1 MSASVCCHQ
10 VIGSARVF
18 SHGSFSLGLLKIK
31 SLFGIILRLE
41 VEVDIKND
49 IKPISYIKTHAADM
63 LKRVNET
70 HNPMIITQNGEAK
83 AVLLD
88 TESYQQMTKSIGILK
103 LLAIG
108 EKEIDK
114 NELVDNET
122 VFDQL
127 KEKLPKDE

>member
-1 MSASVCCHQ
+1 M
-10 VIGSARVF
+10 
-18 SHGSFSLGLLKIK
+18 
-31 SLFGIILRLE
+31 
-41 VEVDIKND
+41 DIKND

-127 KEKLPKDE
+127 KAKLLRDE